1 LDYLFQ
7 VTGSSIE
14 DNQWSRWETVSRITS
29 TSIDAPHFCELK
41 GYPIIEWN
49 SDDFVSYCDDFVSY
63 IAALGDIGSGKSCT
77 TAKVPQSLFLKFG
90 EFIAKDASFLTLV
103 ANGENRATFMKL
115 PPATGRLPHGTQH
128 GRWGRSR
135 K

>member
-1 LDYLFQ
+1 M
-7 VTGSSIE
+7 V
-14 DNQWSRWETVSRITS
+14 S
-29 TSIDAPHFCELK
+29 TSVVFK
-41 GYPIIEWN
+41 SYPVIEWN
-49 SDDFVSYCDDFVSY
+49 SDDFVDQL
-63 IAALGDIGSGKSCT
+63 AAFGDIGSGKSCT
-77 TAKVPQSLFLKFG
+77 TATVPQSLLLKLG
-90 EFIAKDASFLTLV
+90 EFVARGASFLTLV